1 MTVKDIIEKRKRIW
15 AKQKNIE
22 IDRQFVEVAI
32 GKILETKELRNEVY
46 NEPDLLI
53 ELCFTVVDKN
63 FETVPFFLNKVQKDL
78 REKIYQYG
86 KIKPIMTLKG
96 RQQGI
101 TTFVTAFQM
110 SYTIVRKNFFGF
122 TLADKQQNVLSIF
135 NDKARTVY
143 QRLPDR
149 LKPHEKFNSKNEF
162 FFDKLNSSW
171 RVAAATREV
180 GRSKTIGFLHLSEL
194 AFFEVPFSDIQKS
207 LGETLPKSAIKI
219 YETTA
224 NGYNDAKELWDS
236 GTCLN
241 VFYVWWDT
249 EEYSD
254 DDVEVIEDVKDAWLI
269 ERIAWLR
276 QKGVDDKKIAWYV
289 KKYNSYITTN
299 DNGVICSQK
308 DSIRQEYPCF
318 PEEAFIA
325 SGSCIFDSDSLQTR
339 LDNIKDVNAEKIGY
353 FEYNKS
359 IDGDGIVH
367 ISNIRWV
374 EDKKLGYIKLFIEP
388 DERKYYVLGG
398 DTAGDG
404 SDRFTG
410 QVIDNH
416 TLKQCAVL
424 WKTNIDEDLYA
435 EQMYCL
441 GKYYNWALIGI
452 EVNFS
457 VYPTKQL
464 VNMEYPNLFFRE
476 QYDEIQ
482 NKVVNKFGFKTT
494 SLTKSQIIPELQRIV
509 RESVDVLID
518 KETIKEMITFVR
530 DDAGHAGAIVGKHD
544 DLVMGLAIAYGI
556 RKQQYTTLKEKEEPK
571 QVLPFALQDDDEDDD
586 NWIDWE
592 N

>member
-1 MTVKDIIEKRKRIW
+1 M
-15 AKQKNIE
+15 
-22 IDRQFVEVAI
+22 
-32 GKILETKELRNEVY
+32 
-46 NEPDLLI
+46 
-53 ELCFTVVDKN
+53 
-63 FETVPFFLNKVQKDL
+63 
-78 REKIYQYG
+78 
-86 KIKPIMTLKG
+86 
-96 RQQGI
+96 
-101 TTFVTAFQM
+101 
-110 SYTIVRKNFFGF
+110 
-122 TLADKQQNVLSIF
+122 
-135 NDKARTVY
+135 
-143 QRLPDR
+143 
-149 LKPHEKFNSKNEF
+149 
-162 FFDKLNSSW
+162 
-171 RVAAATREV
+171 
-180 GRSKTIGFLHLSEL
+180 
-194 AFFEVPFSDIQKS
+194 
-207 LGETLPKSAIKI
+207 
-219 YETTA
+219 
-224 NGYNDAKELWDS
+224 
-236 GTCLN
+236 
-241 VFYVWWDT
+241 
-249 EEYSD
+249 
-254 DDVEVIEDVKDAWLI
+254 
-269 ERIAWLR
+269 
-276 QKGVDDKKIAWYV
+276 
-289 KKYNSYITTN
+289 
-299 DNGVICSQK
+299 
-308 DSIRQEYPCF
+308 
-318 PEEAFIA
+318 
-325 SGSCIFDSDSLQTR
+325 
-339 LDNIKDVNAEKIGY
+339 
-353 FEYNKS
+353 
-359 IDGDGIVH
+359 
-367 ISNIRWV
+367 
-374 EDKKLGYIKLFIEP
+374 
-388 DERKYYVLGG
+388 LGG